1 MADVL
6 EKQYTAKKVAA
17 QQDHL
22 LELARTAL
30 AASPGDQTLVRIASS
45 DSALT
50 RFANS
55 VIHQN
60 TFEREAGLTVEVRF
74 GQREG
79 SAATNKLTP
88 DGVKA
93 AVEQAAAAARV
104 AEPNADL
111 AEYATGPREYPFQV
125 DYYENTAAC
134 TPEER
139 AKMALAGFAVNDQP
153 DDFSASGTLSTSQIN
168 FVIAN
173 SLGIEAAYNTTR
185 ARYTV
190 LYTGGDSS
198 GYAEQTA
205 RDVKQLDTAGSAVKA
220 LATAKR
226 SANPRSDVPIG
237 RYTVVLEPEC
247 VSTMLGFLTWLA
259 FSGRQYVDGSSALCG
274 KLGEQVT
281 GQDITITDDALEP
294 RTLGMPCDMSG
305 LPKQRLTLIENGV
318 AAAVAHDLD
327 SAKRAGTSS
336 TAHDTGGRF
345 PAPVNLVLSPGASSR
360 EQLIKDTERGIL
372 VSRFHYTNVVDPM
385 NTVITGMTRDGT
397 FLIENGEIAAPLTN
411 FRFTQN
417 VLEALANTAGI
428 AADVVYSGSFW
439 GGGCIVPEAMRIENF
454 NFSGKTEH

>member
-1 MADVL
+1 MAELL

-17 QQDHL
+17 QQDFL

-30 AASPGDQTLVRIASS
+30 AASDGDQTLVRAVTT

-50 RFANS
+50 RFAGS

-60 TFEREAGLTVEVRF
+60 TFEREGGLAVEVRF

-79 SAATNKLTP
+79 TASTNKLTP

-93 AVEQAAAAARV
+93 AVAQATAAAKV

-111 AEYATGPREYPFQV
+111 ADYASGPRDYPFQV
-125 DYYENTAAC
+125 DYYEETAAC
-134 TPEER
+134 KPEDR
-139 AKMALAGFAVNDQP
+139 AELALQGFAINDQP
-153 DDFSASGTLSTSQIN
+153 GVFSAAGTLSTSQLN

-173 SLGIEAAYNTTR
+173 SRGIEAAYNTTR

-190 LYTGGDSS
+190 LWTGENSS
-198 GYAEQTA
+198 GYAEDTV
-205 RDVKQLDTAGSAVKA
+205 RNVKDLDTGGIALKA

-226 SANPRSDVPIG
+226 SVNPRSDIPIG
-237 RYTVVLEPEC
+237 RYTVILEPEC
-247 VSTMLGFLTWLA
+247 LATMLSFLTWLA
-259 FSGRQYVDGSSALCG
+259 FSGRQYVDGASALQG
-274 KLGEQVT
+274 KLGTQVT
-281 GQDITITDDALEP
+281 GKDITIIDDALDP
-294 RTLGMPCDMSG
+294 RTLGSPCDMSG

-327 SAKRAGTSS
+327 SAKRAGTTS
-336 TAHDTGGRF
+336 TAHDMGGRF
-345 PAPVNLVLSPGASSR
+345 PAPVNLVFKPGASSR

-397 FLIENGEIAAPLTN
+397 FLIEHGEIAAPLTN

-417 VLEALANTAGI
+417 VFEALANASGF

-439 GGGCIVPEAMRIENF
+439 GSGCIVPEAIRLENF